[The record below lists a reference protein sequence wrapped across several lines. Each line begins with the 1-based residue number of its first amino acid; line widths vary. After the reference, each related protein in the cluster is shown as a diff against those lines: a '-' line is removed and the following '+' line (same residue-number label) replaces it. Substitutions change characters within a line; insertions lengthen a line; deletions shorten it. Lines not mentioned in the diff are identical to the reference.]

1 MAILGGVMKYKVKL
15 LTVFNSK
22 LHIYGGDGAVLDGSC
37 GASGRARL
45 FTVRRGLA
53 RSTAMRVFAGRP
65 IAFAL
70 LKVETESH
78 LIWGRA
84 YRGAGAR
91 PRTARGLSILPC

>member
-1 MAILGGVMKYKVKL
+1 MKCYVKL
-15 LTVFNSK
+15 LTVFKSN
-22 LHIYGGDGAVLDGSC
+22 LHIYGGDGSVLGGSW

-53 RSTAMRVFAGRP
+53 RSAAMRVFAGRP

-70 LKVETESH
+70 LKVETEPH

-84 YRGAGAR
+84 YSGAGAG
-91 PRTARGLSILPC
+91 PYTTRGLSILPC